1 MSGEQKHPR
10 GPPPKGERPPGPP
23 PDGAPRTCRQFRS
36 GSERP
41 GQLWAPPP

>member
-23 PDGAPRTCRQFRS
+23 PDGAP
-36 GSERP
+36 
-41 GQLWAPPP
+41 PPKNE